1 MISTKFLGTGTL
13 MFIIGIA
20 AVAAFSVKLVPN
32 PNIYTVG
39 IGMAALGLVC
49 MLLGLLMIAYKAF
62 APQKGLEK
70 GDSAVFSV
78 GLIRCMLAISIAD
91 DHLDDSEIEQ
101 IAKIYKHLTG
111 ATMDEETIR
120 YTASEMMEYGI
131 DIQAELKTLSK
142 SLDHNL
148 KDKLIRAS
156 LFILT
161 ADGDM
166 DEDELITLD
175 DIRLG
180 IGMSLKQLDKIQKD
194 FMQKQNVRKVR
205 ESEKA
210 ASAAETPE
218 TAG

>member
-13 MFIIGIA
+13 MFIIGLAA
-20 AVAAFSVKLVPN
+20 AVAFSLKLVPT
-32 PNIYTVG
+32 PEIYTVG
-39 IGMAALGLVC
+39 IGMAALGLAC
-49 MLLGLLMIAYKAF
+49 MLLGLLMIAFKAF

-70 GDSAVFSV
+70 GDTAAFSV

-101 IAKIYKHLTG
+101 ISKIYKHLTG

-120 YTASEMMEYGI
+120 YTAAEMMEHGS
-131 DIQAELKTLSK
+131 DIKAELQTLSH

-161 ADGDM
+161 ADGEM

-180 IGMSLKQLDKIQKD
+180 IGMTLKQLDRIQKD
-194 FMQKQNVRKVR
+194 FMKKQNVRKVR
-205 ESEKA
+205 EAEKA
-210 ASAAETPE
+210 AEVAS
-218 TAG
+218 

>member
-13 MFIIGIA
+13 MLIIGIA
-20 AVAAFSVKLVPN
+20 AVAAFSVKLVPD

-39 IGMAALGLVC
+39 MGMGALGLLC
-49 MLLGLLMIAYKAF
+49 MIIGLLMIAFKAF

-70 GDSAVFSV
+70 GDTAAFSV

-120 YTASEMMEYGI
+120 YTAGEMMEHGV
-131 DIQAELKTLSK
+131 DIQAELQTLSH

-161 ADGDM
+161 ADGEM

-194 FMQKQNVRKVR
+194 FMKKQNVRKVR
-205 ESEKA
+205 ESET
-210 ASAAETPE
+210 AAETPE

>member
-13 MFIIGIA
+13 MFIIGLAA
-20 AVAAFSVKLVPN
+20 AVAFSLKLVPN
-32 PNIYTVG
+32 PEIYTVG
-39 IGMAALGLVC
+39 IGMAALGLAC
-49 MLLGLLMIAYKAF
+49 MLLGLLMIAFKAF

-70 GDSAVFSV
+70 GDTAAFSV

-91 DHLDDSEIEQ
+91 DHLDDSEIAQ
-101 IAKIYKHLTG
+101 ISKIYKHLTG

-120 YTASEMMEYGI
+120 YTASEMMEYGS
-131 DIQAELKTLSK
+131 DIQAELQTLSH

-161 ADGDM
+161 ADGEM

-180 IGMSLKQLDKIQKD
+180 IGMSLKQLDRIQKD
-194 FMQKQNVRKVR
+194 FMKKQNVRKVR
-205 ESEKA
+205 EAEKA
-210 ASAAETPE
+210 AEVAS
-218 TAG
+218 